1 MDYRGSMSRQDFW
14 RAMAGYVLVYVFFA
28 LISVGMLNYVIPAL
42 PIRNGFVLADFFLY
56 LPTVFLVI
64 SFLPVLAAQARRLRD
79 AGFSHWWLL
88 LIIIPYMGWFILL
101 ILLVY
106 PTRSAYVAN

>member
-1 MDYRGSMSRQDFW
+1 
-14 RAMAGYVLVYVFFA
+14 
-28 LISVGMLNYVIPAL
+28 L